1 MEQHALKISYPLDRL
16 EGRRL
21 VVFTSLDD
29 WKTPLE
35 AAEVS
40 DGCHYFYPKSD
51 EPFFHFKPCLQQ
63 DGQEDIWDVGTNY
76 LAPLP
81 EERFIYPSF
90 EVSPFGSIL
99 DQMSVAAEDGEE
111 YGYRIYLPPGYEENT
126 ERRYPV
132 CFMHDGHNLFFPE
145 EAFAGQTW
153 EVQRTLELLDK
164 MNSIEACIVV
174 ALYPNERFKD
184 YTEPGCERYAD
195 LIISRLLPLLDS
207 QYRTMAAPEHRLV
220 MGSSLGGLV
229 SFYMAWHHSDV
240 FGRAACLSSTFGYD
254 NKLFEAVK
262 AASEKRPIKLYLD
275 SGWPGD
281 NFAETQ
287 AMAHILLA
295 LGFELGRDV
304 HYLAVPEATHDESS
318 WAQRLHL
325 PFQFLLGLGYG
336 TDAVIDVPQADI
348 PTEAEAEKV
357 AV

>member
-1 MEQHALKISYPLDRL
+1 M
-16 EGRRL
+16 
-21 VVFTSLDD
+21 VFTSLDD

-35 AAEVS
+35 AQDVQ
-40 DGCHYFYPKSD
+40 DGCHYFYPNTD
-51 EPFFHFKPCLQQ
+51 EPFFHFKPCLQE
-63 DGQEDIWDVGTNY
+63 DGKDDVWDVSTNY

-81 EERFIYPSF
+81 EERLIYPSF
-90 EVSPFGSIL
+90 EVSPFGTIL
-99 DQMSVAAEDGEE
+99 DRMSLEAEDGEE
-111 YGYRIYLPPGYEENT
+111 YGYRIYLPPGYAENT
-126 ERRYPV
+126 ERRYPI
-132 CFMHDGHNLFFPE
+132 CLMHDGHNLFFPE

-153 EVQRTLELLDK
+153 EVQKTLELLDK

-174 ALYPNERFKD
+174 ALYPNDRFKD
-184 YTEPGCERYAD
+184 YTEPNCARYTD
-195 LIISRLLPLLDS
+195 MIISRLLPHLDS
-207 QYRTMAAPEHRLV
+207 EYRTLSAAEHRLV

-262 AASEKRPIKLYLD
+262 AADQRPSVKLYLD

-287 AMAHILLA
+287 AMVHILLA
-295 LGFELGRDV
+295 LGFELGRNV
-304 HYLAVPEATHDESS
+304 HYLAVPEATHDETS

-336 TDAVIDVPQADI
+336 NDAVIDVPL
-348 PTEAEAEKV
+348 AEVEGSKNEEV
-357 AV
+357 AA